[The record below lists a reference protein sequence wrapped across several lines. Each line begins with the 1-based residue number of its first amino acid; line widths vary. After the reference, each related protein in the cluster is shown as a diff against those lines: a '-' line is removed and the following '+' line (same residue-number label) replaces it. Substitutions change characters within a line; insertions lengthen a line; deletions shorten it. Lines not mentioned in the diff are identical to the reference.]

1 MWQMCSYVLKVVK
14 KAEQNMI
21 EKGENKEYL
30 PIQGL
35 DSFRKATVD
44 LLLGD
49 SPAVKE
55 VGLFRLTFCI
65 ILHELDPP
73 QRHSIRPDNLNHS
86 ANAMLVHRTKYR
98 YCLALWHVR
107 QEMSL

>member
-1 MWQMCSYVLKVVK
+1 VVK

-21 EKGENKEYL
+21 AKGENKEYL

-55 VGLFRLTFCI
+55 VSLFMI
-65 ILHELDPP
+65 ICSH
-73 QRHSIRPDNLNHS
+73 
-86 ANAMLVHRTKYR
+86 
-98 YCLALWHVR
+98 
-107 QEMSL
+107 

>member
-1 MWQMCSYVLKVVK
+1 MVK
-14 KAEQNMI
+14 KAEKNMI

-55 VGLFRLTFCI
+55 VGSCCLSCPLG
-65 ILHELDPP
+65 
-73 QRHSIRPDNLNHS
+73 
-86 ANAMLVHRTKYR
+86 
-98 YCLALWHVR
+98 LALLL
-107 QEMSL
+107 QAGFNSLMHL